1 MALKNSGSNMLLERK
16 RQDKKKE
23 NNTDDVILN
32 NFMANETVN
41 VKRQYI
47 QQKYKSNDVMFVAK
61 NIV

>member
-1 MALKNSGSNMLLERK
+1 MLLERK